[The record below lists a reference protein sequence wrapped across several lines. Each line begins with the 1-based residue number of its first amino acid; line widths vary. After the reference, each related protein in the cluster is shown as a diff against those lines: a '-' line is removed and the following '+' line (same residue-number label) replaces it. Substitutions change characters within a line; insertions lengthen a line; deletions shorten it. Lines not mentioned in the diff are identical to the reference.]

1 MTRSLIHS
9 TKYAVLVTLLCSTP
23 FDSTV
28 AEQPEVTK
36 VEFIVGDYLTKEG
49 GTTAIKDS
57 PLLRPF
63 GTDFDAQ
70 GTLYIVEL
78 EGGRVHRLNKGS
90 QPEVI
95 SGNGSKSYS
104 GDGGPVSKATYNG
117 MHNIAITKDNR
128 IFVSDTFNHCIREID
143 LDEDKVTTVSGNGKT
158 GFAGDGEA
166 AKDAQYNYLMSISLT
181 PAEDAILIADLKNA
195 RIRKLDLESMKV
207 STVAGN
213 GKNGIP
219 KDGAVATESP
229 LVDPRAVA
237 QDSLGNIYILERNG
251 HALRRVNPDG
261 TITTV
266 AGTGKKG
273 FRDGTAL
280 AAQFGSPKHICVD
293 THNRV
298 YIADDANGAIRCYDP
313 ETETV
318 STLLGRGFGDK
329 KVRLNQPHGVT
340 IEKGNLFVC
349 DTSNNRV
356 FKLILKN

>member
-1 MTRSLIHS
+1 MVHSRIYSTRI
-9 TKYAVLVTLLCSTP
+9 AVLVALFSSLPSA
-23 FDSTV
+23 SLV

-36 VEFIVGDYLTKEG
+36 VEFIVGDYLKAEG
-49 GTTAIKDS
+49 GATAIKDL

-63 GTDFDAQ
+63 GTDFDSR
-70 GTLYIVEL
+70 GTMYIVEL
-78 EGGRVHRLNKGS
+78 EGGRVHRLKKDS

-95 SGNGSKSYS
+95 SGDGSKSYS
-104 GDGGPVSKATYNG
+104 GDGGPVAKATYNG
-117 MHNIAITKDNR
+117 MHNIGITNDNR

-143 LDEDKVTTVSGNGKT
+143 LDADTVTTVSGNGKT
-158 GFAGDGEA
+158 GFSGDGKA

-181 PAEDAILIADLKNA
+181 PTEDALLIADLRNA
-195 RIRKLDLESMKV
+195 RIRKLDLKSMKV

-251 HALRRVNPDG
+251 HALRRVTPEG

-273 FRDGTAL
+273 FHDGPAL
-280 AAQFGSPKHICVD
+280 VAQFGSPKHICVD
-293 THNRV
+293 EQNRV

-340 IEKGNLFVC
+340 IEKGNLFAC
-349 DTSNNRV
+349 DTSNNRI
-356 FKLILKN
+356 FMLSLKN